1 MRQSFLSS
9 CIQIVDNLNIVH
21 YHINMI
27 KHSVRYF
34 LSKPI
39 RAVWD
44 RDLSKWWY
52 SATDVVFALTDSKN
66 PRIYWNAIKR
76 RNPELNAFCRQLKL
90 YSNDNKKY
98 PADVVDENGIR
109 KLGRILRSKNNIEF
123 EKWLDGSLD
132 PIDEQSKK
140 KAYDFY
146 QTELIE
152 EEEIG
157 KTVALQKIHAYL
169 FEGLYPFAGKTR
181 TKTISKG
188 GFTFANGD
196 FLPQTLNDID
206 KMPDHTFDEIVDKYI
221 EMNVAHPF
229 MEGNG
234 RSTRIW
240 LDLLFINRLSKCV
253 DWSKIEKKEYL
264 DAMIV
269 SPMKPEPIHKLLSN
283 ALTSDINNRELFL
296 KGIDF
301 SYYYEE
307 EE

>member
-1 MRQSFLSS
+1 
-9 CIQIVDNLNIVH
+9 
-21 YHINMI
+21 MI
-27 KHSVRYF
+27 KHSIRYF
-34 LSKPI
+34 LNKQI
-39 RAVWD
+39 RAIWD
-44 RDLSKWWY
+44 GELSKWWY
-52 SATDVVFALTDSKN
+52 SATDVVFALADSKN

-76 RNPELNAFCRQLKL
+76 RNPELNTFCRQLKL
-90 YSNDNKKY
+90 YADDGKKY
-98 PADVVDENGIR
+98 LTDVIDETGIK
-109 KLGRILRSKNNIEF
+109 KLGRILKYKNNKEF

-146 QTELIE
+146 KTELIE
-152 EEEIG
+152 EHEIG
-157 KTVALQKIHAYL
+157 KTIAVQKIHAYL
-169 FEGLYPFAGKTR
+169 FEGLYPFAGKIR

-196 FLPQTLNDID
+196 FLPQVLKDID
-206 KMPDHTFDEIVDKYI
+206 KMPDNTFQEIVDKYI
-221 EMNVAHPF
+221 EMNIAHPF

-253 DWSKIEKKEYL
+253 DWSKITKNDYM
-264 DAMIV
+264 DAMRASQV
-269 SPMKPEPIHKLLSN
+269 DPEPIHKLLKN
-283 ALTSDINNRELFL
+283 ALTDNVNDRELFL
-296 KGIDF
+296 KGIDY